1 MEFTEEEL
9 KAIRKMLNEVDEE
22 QARTGK
28 WYSFDEY
35 VKESQARMKKEIEE
49 YYRLQN
55 NSVK

>member
-9 KAIRKMLNEVDEE
+9 KAIDKMIKEIDEE

-35 VKESQARMKKEIEE
+35 VKESKARRQKEIEE

-55 NSVK
+55 RTVQ